1 MTTDLSLHFT
11 YMDGVVAAIIAIFAF
26 SNARKGF
33 ARALLWFLPT
43 LFGVFLSWKMSGQ
56 VIKFV
61 RETFIFSFIMSK
73 ISSGLNIGN
82 ILPDMTMSAQNSI
95 ISAMNVP
102 EFIKKALVNNNN
114 SVVYNLFDAQTLK
127 DYIAGFL
134 TNILISAAVV
144 ILLYFIGLLAGRL
157 ILKVF
162 SAVDDIPVLNSFSK
176 IGGFVV
182 GVLKGVCIIWVACIA
197 VTFFCCKPSAQSFIT
212 MLESSYIAGWF
223 YRNNILLY
231 IVLQIFA

>member
-1 MTTDLSLHFT
+1 MTTDLALHFT
-11 YMDGVVAAIIAIFAF
+11 YLDAVVAAIIAVFAF

-33 ARALLWFLPT
+33 AGALLRFMPT
-43 LFGVFLSWKMSGQ
+43 LLGILLSWKMSGE
-56 VIKFV
+56 VIKYV
-61 RETFIFSFIMSK
+61 RGTFIFSFIMSK
-73 ISSGLNIGN
+73 ISGGLNIGK
-82 ILPDMTMSAQNSI
+82 ILPDMTMTAQNSI

-114 SVVYNLFDAQTLK
+114 SVVYSLFDAQTLK

-134 TNILISAAVV
+134 TNIFVSIAVV
-144 ILLYFIGLLAGRL
+144 ILLYFIGVLVGRL
-157 ILKVF
+157 VLKVF
-162 SAVDDIPVLNSFSK
+162 SSIDDVPILGFFSK

-182 GVLKGVCIIWVACIA
+182 GVLKGICIIWIICIA
-197 VTFFCCKPSAQSFIT
+197 ITFFCCKPSAQDFIT

-231 IVLQIFA
+231 VVLQIFA